1 MKGTQI
7 SNIRRHRKHSGLRTD
22 VTCHGWQQRWLKW
35 HHEQCNLNIFA
46 WNQKLNKYAKDGQP
60 KKAMH
65 LFQQMQQEGSST
77 NEFTFVLVID
87 AYTGL

>member
-1 MKGTQI
+1 VKP
-7 SNIRRHRKHSGLRTD
+7 RKPNHLAPRCLLLSGWPCT
-22 VTCHGWQQRWLKW
+22 
-35 HHEQCNLNIFA
+35 
-46 WNQKLNKYAKDGQP
+46 KLNKYVKDGQP